1 MAVVTKEI
9 SLEIRKMVYEFFAE
23 ECEKDISEL
32 KDITDIINEL
42 DGDSLL
48 FVELLQL
55 LKKRYNLKVSMQSIG
70 KYMLKNRAE
79 TIGKV
84 IDLMIYV
91 VENDSEMSK
100 ASN

>member
-1 MAVVTKEI
+1 MTVVTKEI
-9 SLEIRKMVYEFFAE
+9 CSEIREMVYEFFAE
-23 ECEKDISEL
+23 ECERDISEI
-32 KDITDIINEL
+32 KDETNVIDDL

-55 LKKRYNLKVSMQSIG
+55 LKKRYKLNVSLQSIG

-84 IDLMIYV
+84 IELMIYIL
-91 VENDSEMSK
+91 ENDGQLNQEIK
-100 ASN
+100 